1 MDENRNAPRAW
12 QVSVAGLVVGAAV
25 VAAIL
30 ALWQPWVKL
39 PPVGEVR
46 GNIDEADVKHI
57 QKLTAG
63 LTKDP
68 IELME
73 LLETGAIEVRI
84 EHTLEFFTFELV
96 GGKWT
101 KTSSGYIAT
110 MDMPSGPPPPA
121 REIVNYIPVDLEPVT
136 APVQMA
142 PSSGDSAPTSR
153 RLAPP
158 PPPNMLPADHATVV
172 DTIQY
177 FDVAPAGAVAPA
189 AEIPG
194 PEMGV
199 PKGLKRLRAPSAAL
213 AAEAALGPGE
223 AAPAPPAPPPHIP

>member
-12 QVSVAGLVVGAAV
+12 QVSVAGLVVGTAV

-39 PPVGEVR
+39 PPVRQVR
-46 GNIDEADVKHI
+46 GEILQSDIKQI

-84 EHTLEFFTFELV
+84 ERTLEFFTFELV
-96 GGKWT
+96 AGKWT

-110 MDMPSGPPPPA
+110 MEMPSGPPPPP
-121 REIVNYIPVDLEPVT
+121 REIVNHIPLDWEPVA

-142 PSSGDSAPTSR
+142 PTSGDSAPTPR

-177 FDVAPAGAVAPA
+177 YKVAPAGAVAPA

-199 PKGLKRLRAPSAAL
+199 PKGLKRLRARSAAL

-223 AAPAPPAPPPHIP
+223 SAPAPPPPPPHIP